1 MGEFQLCTRSRL
13 CPRRK
18 KAMVGEGE
26 KKSKREPPP
35 PFNIFPSFFT
45 PAALRLYKAEEFVP
59 QCKYGDEDGK
69 R

>member
-1 MGEFQLCTRSRL
+1 MS
-13 CPRRK
+13 
-18 KAMVGEGE
+18 KAQNGDGRGGGE
-26 KKSKREPPP
+26 KKQKGNPPL
-35 PFNIFPSFFT
+35 FNIFPSFFT

>member
-1 MGEFQLCTRSRL
+1 MILLS
-13 CPRRK
+13 
-18 KAMVGEGE
+18 KAQKGDGRGGE
-26 KKSKREPPP
+26 KKQKGNPP
-35 PFNIFPSFFT
+35 PFNISPCFFT

>member
-1 MGEFQLCTRSRL
+1 MS
-13 CPRRK
+13 
-18 KAMVGEGE
+18 KAQKGDGSVGGE
-26 KKSKREPPP
+26 KKQKGNPP
-35 PFNIFPSFFT
+35 PFNILPSFFT